1 MPKMNEKELI
11 SYIRGGS
18 VSSLFLL
25 YGPDEYSKNIC
36 YKRIIKTFCP
46 SNDPVLMDGQA
57 LDFKKL
63 HEECCSVSFFSE
75 DKCICV
81 RNPSLESFST
91 TQVETLYSILEQKP
105 ESTVLIFIVKSQD
118 INTRTSAKWA
128 KFIKT
133 IEASGIVIE
142 CAEKSQSD
150 VISMITNT
158 AKKQGCT
165 ISPALAADFA
175 DRCLND
181 MLLIENDL
189 VKLCAFAREK
199 TDGAIT
205 ADAIENL
212 TARQLDYK
220 AFEIVRHII
229 NKKSETALYVLD
241 SLFLQQL
248 DAIAINSALASSFL
262 DIYRV
267 KTMQQYNHPLS
278 ELSESFDYKGKDYKL
293 RGAGYDAQKCSL
305 SFLKNAIKCLSS
317 ADIILKSTK
326 DDKKTIMEKA
336 LLSIILEKN
345 FVTVK

>member
-1 MPKMNEKELI
+1 M
-11 SYIRGGS
+11 
-18 VSSLFLL
+18 
-25 YGPDEYSKNIC
+25 
-36 YKRIIKTFCP
+36 
-46 SNDPVLMDGQA
+46 
-57 LDFKKL
+57 
-63 HEECCSVSFFSE
+63 
-75 DKCICV
+75 
-81 RNPSLESFST
+81 
-91 TQVETLYSILEQKP
+91 EQKP
-105 ESTVLIFIVKSQD
+105 ESTVLVFIVKSQD
-118 INTRTSAKWA
+118 INTRTSSKWA

-133 IEASGIVIE
+133 VEASGIVVE

-165 ISPALAADFA
+165 ISPELAANFA
-175 DRCLND
+175 ERCLND

-205 ADAIENL
+205 IDAIENL

-241 SLFLQQL
+241 SLFLQQV

-267 KTMQQYNHPLS
+267 KTMQTYNHPVS
-278 ELSESFDYKGKDYKL
+278 ELSSAYDYKGKEYKL

-305 SFLKNAIKCLSS
+305 SFLKNAVKVLSS
-317 ADIILKSTK
+317 ADIILKSAK
-326 DDKKTIMEKA
+326 DDKKTVMEKA
-336 LLSIILEKN
+336 LLSIILEKDIS
-345 FVTVK
+345 TRK